1 MVSEDKVKLMTKCA
15 IYEKHYGKTELR
27 MAGYFKKDYI
37 KAETLKTLVG
47 VLVAFAIGAV
57 VYVLADY
64 KHVFSELNQMH
75 FIRLFAQMGAVLL
88 VLLVLY
94 FILSHV
100 LYAKRYDHAKKHV
113 IRYYRDLKQLKAY
126 YHGEEDVSPKQM
138 EEGDMLNDEFIDY

>member
-15 IYEKHYGKTELR
+15 VYEKYYGKTELR

-37 KAETLKTLVG
+37 KAETLKTLMG
-47 VLVAFAIGAV
+47 VLAAFGVGAV
-57 VYVLADY
+57 IYLLADY
-64 KHVFSELNQMH
+64 KRVFSELNQMH
-75 FIRLFAQMGAVLL
+75 FIRLFAQMGAVLF